1 MLEAPSWN
9 QGFES
14 FVRQVDEAFMIALS
28 GELSEEESCVMIN
41 ELIHEIDLVTRAA
54 ELRHEKLLSSKITQE
69 IIPDNWAGRFSGM
82 FQHSAGIP
90 E

>member
-1 MLEAPSWN
+1 
-9 QGFES
+9 
-14 FVRQVDEAFMIALS
+14 
-28 GELSEEESCVMIN
+28 MIN